1 MFFFVVGKFN
11 LHAFLW
17 FGMLV
22 VMVFKTIPMNKL
34 LILIVLGFTFSC
46 KSHSPEVKKDNQ
58 KIDSLISVINELNNK
73 VTKMDSALQSKNT
86 VVSKVEVFKD
96 SSNLIANKSLIK
108 VEKTKPVVE
117 PKIGLKSSNDTVLY
131 LFDDGRISVKIFPF
145 VEGRQSIIV
154 FKPNGDIAF
163 ETENVQLSYHVSND
177 LKFRDDGSLELIK
190 SSMNPGASLYWYES
204 VIGFDID
211 NEPLYKQTFRHPYES
226 VNDAMG
232 EKYLWNKLERKWVKQ
247 EIIIETN
254 LPK

>member
-1 MFFFVVGKFN
+1 
-11 LHAFLW
+11 
-17 FGMLV
+17 MLV
-22 VMVFKTIPMNKL
+22 VVAFKISCMNKL
-34 LILIVLGFTFSC
+34 LILIIVGLAISC
-46 KSHSPEVKKDNQ
+46 KPNEREVVTENR
-58 KIDSLISVINELNNK
+58 KIDSLIFLVGELNDK

-86 VVSKVEVFKD
+86 TFSKIEVEED
-96 SSNLIANKSLIK
+96 SSKLIENNRLTK
-108 VEKTKPVVE
+108 VEKPKPKVK
-117 PKIGLKSSNDTVLY
+117 PKIDLRPLNDTVLY
-131 LFDDGRISVKIFPF
+131 LFDDGRISVKKFPL
-145 VEGRQSIIV
+145 VEGRQSIFV

-190 SSMNPGASLYWYES
+190 SSMNPVASLYWYES

-254 LPK
+254 MPK

>member
-1 MFFFVVGKFN
+1 
-11 LHAFLW
+11 
-17 FGMLV
+17 MLV
-22 VMVFKTIPMNKL
+22 VMMIKTIPMSKL

-46 KSHSPEVKKDNQ
+46 KSHNQEVQKDNR
-58 KIDSLISVINELNNK
+58 KIDSLITVINELNNK

-86 VVSKVEVFKD
+86 FISKVEVLKD
-96 SSNLIANKSLIK
+96 STNLITNKSITKIK
-108 VEKTKPVVE
+108 KPKPVVK
-117 PKIGLKSSNDTVLY
+117 PKVELKPLNDTVLY
-131 LFDDGRISVKIFPF
+131 FFDDERISVKVLPF
-145 VEGRQSIIV
+145 VDGRQSIFV
-154 FKPNGDIAF
+154 FKPNGDIAY
-163 ETENVQLSYHVSND
+163 ETENVQLSYHLSND

-211 NEPLYKQTFRHPYES
+211 NEPLYKQTSRHPYES

-254 LPK
+254 MPK